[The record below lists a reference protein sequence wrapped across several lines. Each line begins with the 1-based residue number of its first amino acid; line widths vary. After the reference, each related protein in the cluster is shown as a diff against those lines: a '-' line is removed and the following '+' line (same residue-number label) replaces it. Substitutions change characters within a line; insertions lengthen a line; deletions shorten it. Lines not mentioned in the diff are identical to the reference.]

1 MKKFI
6 ITLCGAVAAA
16 TFILISPSVVA
27 DVNETEVKAPDVLEP
42 LTTVAVTTS
51 TSTTSITSSLITTTT
66 TSFTQNTDKEE
77 EVILEEDSVGSE
89 DETSDIVYESESE
102 PEPQNDDTSEY
113 SISEDTDVSYAP
125 QSTENRDIS
134 DYEYNLLINLTSSEY
149 GAEWIPTDEKSK
161 IAATVL
167 NIADTYYDG
176 SISDA
181 IYNSCVPYGFD
192 PNYNYYMDESIYDAV
207 DNVINNELEWSDW
220 DATSWFGDGNYNY
233 FN

>member
-27 DVNETEVKAPDVLEP
+27 DVNETEVKAPDILEP
-42 LTTVAVTTS
+42 LTTVAVATS
-51 TSTTSITSSLITTTT
+51 TSTTSITSSLTTT
-66 TSFTQNTDKEE
+66 TSFTQTTDTEE
-77 EVILEEDSVGSE
+77 EVTLTEDNVE
-89 DETSDIVYESESE
+89 YKDETSDIVYESE
-102 PEPQNDDTSEY
+102 PEPQNDDISEY
-113 SISEDTDVSYAP
+113 AVSEDVEVSYAP

-149 GAEWIPTDEKSK
+149 GAEWISTDEKSK

-167 NIADTYYDG
+167 NIADTYYNG

-207 DNVINNELEWSDW
+207 DNVINNESEWSNW
-220 DATSWFGDGNYNY
+220 DATSWVGDGNYNY